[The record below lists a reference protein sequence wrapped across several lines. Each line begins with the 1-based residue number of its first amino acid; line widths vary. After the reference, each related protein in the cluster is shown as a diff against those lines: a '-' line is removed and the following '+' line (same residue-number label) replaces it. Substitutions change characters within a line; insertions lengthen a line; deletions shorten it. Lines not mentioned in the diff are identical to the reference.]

1 MSSLGS
7 PNPFFIAGKKAYE
20 IKRSIRY
27 DRANNSYFSKQP
39 SSAGNR
45 RTFTISLW
53 VKRSNTGVNGALF
66 YAGTSVGA
74 NHDDTDSFRFNTSD
88 QLTFEGEENN
98 NLSFSKL

>member
-7 PNPFFIAGKKAYE
+7 PNSFFLAGKKAYQIE
-20 IKRSIRY
+20 RSVRY
-27 DRANNSYFSKQP
+27 NRPDNHYFSKQP

-66 YAGTSVGA
+66 MLV
-74 NHDDTDSFRFNTSD
+74 
-88 QLTFEGEENN
+88 LP
-98 NLSFSKL
+98 